1 MKFEEVKGDEDSN
14 LVVEEVMVV
23 DEGMVFVDESVV
35 EEVKNEEGKLNDEV
49 IF

>member
-23 DEGMVFVDESVV
+23 DEGMVLVDESVV